1 LEEIR
6 ELIEHYG
13 LDEDPEHV
21 IIPIIDKNGNKKR
34 CFLLKRRFIR
44 IVYSE
49 EHFVDY
55 PLTDAIK
62 ATIKY
67 PDLLLSEALYLLYKE
82 SFMKM
87 SDVDSNSRES
97 SGT

>member
-1 LEEIR
+1 MEEIQ
-6 ELIEHYG
+6 ELIQTYCLE
-13 LDEDPEHV
+13 EDPEHI
-21 IIPIIDKNGNKKR
+21 IIPFIDKNGNKKR

-55 PLTDAIK
+55 PIADAII

-82 SFMKM
+82 SFRKM
-87 SDVDSNSRES
+87 SDVNSD
-97 SGT
+97 

>member
-1 LEEIR
+1 MEEIE
-6 ELIEHYG
+6 ELIKHYG
-13 LDEDPEHV
+13 LEEDSEHV
-21 IIPIIDKNGNKKR
+21 IIPFIDKNGRWKR

-55 PLTDAIK
+55 PFADVIK

-67 PDLLLSEALYLLYKE
+67 PDLLLSEALYLMYKE
-82 SFMKM
+82 SNVDTP
-87 SDVDSNSRES
+87 DVRSNTKECVEQ
-97 SGT
+97 